1 MFYEKVQQYVKIV
14 PDIFLK
20 NTKNNTDLCSEGK
33 FFKEEIYMMKMKSIW
48 TGIGIGMAVGGAT
61 AYMKGAMMGSGAK
74 RSMKRTIKN
83 VEGIVGD
90 IRYMFK

>member
-1 MFYEKVQQYVKIV
+1 MKGFFYKEK
-14 PDIFLK
+14 
-20 NTKNNTDLCSEGK
+20 
-33 FFKEEIYMMKMKSIW
+33 IYMMKMKSIW